1 MLEVKSVS
9 SNFFYESIT
18 FWMFAGPAF
27 SLFTAFVQKG
37 FACVTFGWDRTK
49 FLINISII
57 YLLSAKLCECKS
69 GSSYLINLVLG
80 NILISESSF
89 Y

>member
-9 SNFFYESIT
+9 TNLFYESIT

-37 FACVTFGWDRTK
+37 LAYVTFGWDRTK
-49 FLINISII
+49 FLINISIV

-69 GSSYLINLVLG
+69 GSSNLINLVLG
-80 NILISESSF
+80 NILISKSSF